1 MIRHVA
7 VFRFVPEF
15 TTERAGALDVAPAG
29 AAGSRS
35 RELRSMSVGPDVL
48 GGPSSHE
55 LAIVADFDD
64 LDGLDAYNAASGP
77 RRGAEDL
84 RPVKASLATV
94 DFEIPDAP

>member
-15 TTERAGALDVAPAG
+15 APAERERWMSLLR
-29 AAGSRS
+29 ALPEQVP
-35 RELRSMSVGPDVL
+35 ELRSMSVGPDVL
-48 GGPSSHE
+48 GGPASHD

-64 LDGLDAYNAASGP
+64 LDGLAAYTRHPAH
-77 RRGAEDL
+77 AEVL
-84 RPVKASLATV
+84 RISAPVKLSLATV